1 MFKPCFGKVAKTN
14 FPKWLPYAY
23 KRKKSLFQFLD
34 DHIND
39 GDTVILYH
47 SLVYIDAIKNLF
59 PGKKSF
65 DYSSM

>member
-1 MFKPCFGKVAKTN
+1 MHINV
-14 FPKWLPYAY
+14 
-23 KRKKSLFQFLD
+23 KKSLFQFLD